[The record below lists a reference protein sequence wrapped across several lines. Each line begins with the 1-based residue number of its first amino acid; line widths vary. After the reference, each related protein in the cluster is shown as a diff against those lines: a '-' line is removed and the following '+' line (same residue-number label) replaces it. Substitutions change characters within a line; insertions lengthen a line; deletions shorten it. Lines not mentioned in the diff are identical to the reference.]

1 MLLSE
6 KAQSQLDTGSFS
18 FDDLKHSILY
28 GEVKKKERD
37 ERKKA
42 KYKYTIIGPSEAGR
56 AIYSC
61 GKVMTVD
68 GNVYFVITFHEAD

>member
-6 KAQSQLDTGSFS
+6 KAQWQLDTGWFT
-18 FDDLKHSILY
+18 FDDLKHSILH
-28 GEVKKKERD
+28 GVVKKKERD
-37 ERKKA
+37 EQRKA
-42 KYKYTIIGPSEAGR
+42 KYKYTIIGPSEGGR
-56 AIYSC
+56 AIYSD